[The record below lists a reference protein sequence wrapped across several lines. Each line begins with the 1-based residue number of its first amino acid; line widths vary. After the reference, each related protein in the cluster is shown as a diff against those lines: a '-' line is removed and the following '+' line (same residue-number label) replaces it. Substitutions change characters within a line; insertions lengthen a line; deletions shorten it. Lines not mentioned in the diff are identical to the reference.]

1 MREFRV
7 MQNGYMQMLQDQQLH
22 HWDLVR
28 TLASFNL
35 APHVKSGKT
44 VKPKNLM
51 PLPFDKQQAALEDL
65 EKRRERG
72 RFIVKKRE
80 LLAKKKSKKSESSKL
95 TLLDKVKK

>member
-1 MREFRV
+1 
-7 MQNGYMQMLQDQQLH
+7 MLKDQQMH
-22 HWDLVR
+22 NWDLVR

-35 APHVKSGKT
+35 SPHTKKGKS
-44 VKPKNLM
+44 VKPKNLI
-51 PLPFDKQQAALEDL
+51 PLPFDKQETVKEDL

-95 TLLDKVKK
+95 NLLDKVKK